1 MHPPNDGGR
10 PTGWWRPRNS
20 AGWLTRF
27 CIGGYNDDDHNVD
40 VRRTD
45 QNDGEKYI
53 VVFAHARNVSCG
65 RHLLALGASL
75 PRTWVEI

>member
-1 MHPPNDGGR
+1 
-10 PTGWWRPRNS
+10 
-20 AGWLTRF
+20 
-27 CIGGYNDDDHNVD
+27 
-40 VRRTD
+40 
-45 QNDGEKYI
+45 